1 MRKIIALL
9 AGLAL
14 LVWFG
19 GVVSAQSDAP
29 AADAT
34 DDVPSEPSAYVS
46 VDFQQGFVLDPFLV
60 SVNGGGEVDSS
71 TLDANCVGWINDKPV
86 VSVNWQGQVDQATVF
101 FFSDHDSTLTI
112 EQPDGSY
119 LCNDDAGES
128 VLDASI
134 TMTNPMTGTYQIFVG
149 TYGEQQLIPGLLVI
163 TARDDVSLD
172 TFAPGEL
179 VKRATIAADEVVPVP
194 DDSAAAMQAPVEE
207 GLTPD
212 AVIEGGSDP
221 VTIDLTVEGD
231 LPAFRLQPE
240 DVSDVVCSGLVTAG
254 PPDFLF
260 EYTGSADNLR
270 VFFEGDADATLLVA
284 GESVFYCNDDQ
295 EAGVN
300 ANPRVDIPA
309 PAGFYGV
316 WVGRIDPETPLTGTL
331 TVAEGQDQEPE
342 QLDVPTPDATPA
354 TQP

>member
-1 MRKIIALL
+1 MRKILALL

-14 LVWFG
+14 LVLFG
-19 GVVSAQSDAP
+19 GAVSAQTDAP
-29 AADAT
+29 AADEA
-34 DDVPSEPSAYVS
+34 PAEPSAYVS

-71 TLDANCVGWINDKPV
+71 TLDESCVGWINDKPV
-86 VSVNWQGQVDQATVF
+86 VSVNWQGEVEQATIF

-112 EQPDGSY
+112 ELPDGSY

-134 TMTNPMTGTYQIFVG
+134 TMTNPMTGTYSIFVG
-149 TYGEQQLIPGLLVI
+149 TFEEQQLIPGLLVI
-163 TARDDVSLD
+163 TARDDMSLG

-179 VKRATIAADEVVPVP
+179 VKRESLPADEVVPLP
-194 DDSAAAMQAPVEE
+194 DESAAAMQAPVEAA
-207 GLTPD
+207 LSPD
-212 AVIEGGSDP
+212 VVIEDGSAP
-221 VTIDLTVEGD
+221 VTVELTVEGE
-231 LPAFRLQPE
+231 LPAFRLEPE
-240 DVSDVVCSGLVTAG
+240 DVADVVCSGLVNEG

-270 VFFEGDADATLLVA
+270 VFFEGDGDATLVVA
-284 GESVFYCNDDQ
+284 GENVFYCNDDQ

-300 ANPRVDIPA
+300 ANPRIDIAA

-316 WVGRIDPETPLTGTL
+316 WVGRIDPDSPLTGTL
-331 TVAEGQDQEPE
+331 TVAAGQDAEPE
-342 QLDVPTPDATPA
+342 QLGIPTPETTPA